1 MIGRMQE
8 PQMTR
13 NGAYTI
19 TVSGIREDVY
29 KLWDQLKDCD
39 CEISIKKHRKKRSLN
54 ANAYAWVLMGQIADK
69 LSPLT
74 VNEYYRRTIKE
85 AGIRTEIICVRDQ
98 AVDAVISGWEHNGA
112 GWMVERMDSK
122 IKGCVNLRLLYGSS
136 SFDSKEM
143 ARFLDIIIQ
152 DAEAMGIPTITE
164 AERMRMIGRWKDGE
178 KPAAG

>member
-19 TVSGIREDVY
+19 SVSGIREDVY

-39 CEISIKKHRKKRSLN
+39 CDVEIKKHRKKRSLN

-74 VNEYYRRTIKE
+74 VNEYYRRIIKE
-85 AGIRTEIICVRDQ
+85 AGIKTEIICAPEK
-98 AVDAVISGWEHNGA
+98 AVDTVISGWEHNGA

-122 IKGCVNLRLLYGSS
+122 IKGCTNLRLIYGSS

-143 ARFLDIIIQ
+143 ARFIDLLIQ
-152 DAEAMGIPTITE
+152 DAEALGIPTITE
-164 AERMRMIGRWKDGE
+164 AEKEKMIGAWKYG
-178 KPAAG
+178 